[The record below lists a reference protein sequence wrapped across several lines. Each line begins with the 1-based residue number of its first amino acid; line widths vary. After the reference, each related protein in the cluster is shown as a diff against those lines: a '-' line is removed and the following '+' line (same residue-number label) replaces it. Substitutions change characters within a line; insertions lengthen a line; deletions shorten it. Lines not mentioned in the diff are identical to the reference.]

1 MKFYYPLVGSL
12 LLATS
17 CAHQGTQQAS
27 APLNSGLELSNFDQ
41 TIRPQDDLYRFAN
54 GQWLNQ
60 FEIPSDRS
68 NYGSFSKVADEAEQ
82 NLRAIVQEIIAKEDR
97 TANETIIANI
107 YQAYMNTK
115 AVEAAGLKPLDSI
128 RESVNTADSHE
139 AIAELFGKM
148 LSIGVSGP
156 VVAWVGPDSKNTK
169 EYIVNFYQY
178 GLGLPDRDFYLAD
191 NPQFD
196 GLRAAYLTYLT
207 NVGTALGFE
216 SPAESAQA
224 IYDLEKSM
232 ATLHWT
238 RVQSRNRDKTYNK
251 FTPDDFKTRASEFPW
266 EAFAKGSGLKNVPTA
281 IVYQPSY
288 LESFSKLF
296 RETDV
301 ALWKKYVDIKIFNT
315 FAPRL
320 SDTYVNLHF
329 DFYGKILSGTPEI
342 KPRWKRALNEVE
354 AHVGEM
360 LGKLYVERHFQAE
373 AKTRMDVLVQN
384 LIVAFDDGI
393 ESLEWMSPTT
403 KVQAKEKLKKFTP
416 KIGYP
421 DVWKTYEGLETSA
434 ASVVANYLASAAI
447 DNARELNKLG
457 SPVDRNEWFMTPQTV
472 NAYYNPSL
480 NEIVF
485 PAAILQPPFFNL
497 AADDAVNYGGIGA
510 VIGHELSHGFDDQGR
525 KSDGDGLLRDWWTEE
540 DATKFKASA
549 DKLVKQYDGFKPFED
564 ANVNG
569 KFTLGENI
577 GDLGGLTIAY
587 RAYIKSLGGKPAP
600 VIDGFTGEQRFF
612 LGWAQVWGRK
622 YREAELRKRLVT
634 DSHSPSEYRA
644 NGVVANMPEFYEAF
658 DVKEGDKLFLPEAE
672 RVKIW

>member
-1 MKFYYPLVGSL
+1 MKFIVSACSIAL
-12 LLATS
+12 LTAG
-17 CAHQGTQQAS
+17 CAHQS
-27 APLNSGLELSNFDQ
+27 AVSAESSLESGLELENFDKS
-41 TIRPQDDLYRFAN
+41 IRPQDDLYRFAN
-54 GQWLNQ
+54 GRWLSQ
-60 FEIPSDRS
+60 FDIPSDRS

-82 NLRAIVQEIIAKEDR
+82 NLKNIVQEIIAKSER
-97 TANETIIANI
+97 TVDEEIIANI
-107 YQAYMNTK
+107 YQAFMNTEGT
-115 AVEAAGLKPLDSI
+115 EAAGLTPLKPIQAKIDAA
-128 RESVNTADSHE
+128 TSHE
-139 AIAELFGKM
+139 DIGALFGEM
-148 LSIGVSGP
+148 MSIGVSGP
-156 VVAWVGPDSKNTK
+156 LVAWIGPDSKNTK

-207 NVGTALGFE
+207 NVGDALGFKD
-216 SPAESAQA
+216 PAAAAQK

-232 ATLHWT
+232 ASIQWT
-238 RVQSRNRDKTYNK
+238 RVESRNRDKTYNK
-251 FTPDDFKTRASEFPW
+251 FAPQDFLSKAGDFPW
-266 EAFAKGSGLKNVPTA
+266 EQFALGTGLPSVPTV

-288 LESFSKLF
+288 IESFAKLF
-296 RETDV
+296 RSTDISI
-301 ALWKKYVDIKIFNT
+301 WKSYINVKAFNT
-315 FAPRL
+315 LAPRL
-320 SDTYVNLHF
+320 SDKYVNLHF
-329 DFYGKILSGTPEI
+329 DFYGKMLSGTPEI

-354 AHVGEM
+354 AHVGEI
-360 LGKLYVERHFQAE
+360 LGKLYVERHFKSE
-373 AKTRMDVLVQN
+373 AKTRMDQLVQN
-384 LIVAFDDGI
+384 LISAFDDGI
-393 ESLEWMSPTT
+393 DSLEWMSDVT
-403 KVQAKEKLKKFTP
+403 KVQAKEKLQKFTP

-421 DVWKTYEGLETSA
+421 DIWKSYSALKTTPTSIVENYLSSA
-434 ASVVANYLASAAI
+434 ALENS
-447 DNARELNKLG
+447 RELAKLG
-457 SPVDRNEWFMTPQTV
+457 APVNRHEWYMTPQTV

-540 DATKFKASA
+540 DAKKFQESA
-549 DKLVKQYDGFKPFED
+549 QKLVMQYDGFKPFED

-587 RAYIKSLGGKPAP
+587 RAYMKSLGGKPAP
-600 VIDGFTGEQRFF
+600 IIDGFTGEQRFF

-644 NGVVANMPEFYEAF
+644 NGVVANMPEFYQAF
-658 DVKEGDKLFLPEAE
+658 GVKEGDELFLPETE

>member
-1 MKFYYPLVGSL
+1 MKLTPFLLSSL
-12 LLATS
+12 LVLTG
-17 CAHQGTQQAS
+17 CAHQSAEPTGS
-27 APLNSGLELSNFDQ
+27 APNSGLELANFDQ
-41 TIRPQDDLYRFAN
+41 TVRPQDDLYRFAN

-82 NLRAIVQEIIAKEDR
+82 NLKTIVQEIIAKSER
-97 TANETIIANI
+97 TDDEQVIADI
-107 YQAYMNTK
+107 YQAFMNTE
-115 AVEAAGLKPLDSI
+115 AVEAAGLTPLNSI
-128 RESVNTADSHE
+128 RESIKQANSHE
-139 AIAELFGKM
+139 AIGELFGKM

-156 VVAWVGPDSKNTK
+156 MVVWIGPDSKNTK

-207 NVGTALGFE
+207 NVGSALGFE
-216 SPAESAQA
+216 APADRAQK
-224 IYDLEKSM
+224 IFDLEKSM

-238 RVQSRNRDKTYNK
+238 RVESRNRDKTYNK
-251 FTPDDFKTRASEFPW
+251 FTPEDFKARAADFPW
-266 EAFAKGSGLKNVPTA
+266 ENFAKGSGLKAIPTA

-288 LESFSKLF
+288 IESFAKLF
-296 RETDV
+296 KETD
-301 ALWKKYVDIKIFNT
+301 AGLWRDYVEVKVFNT

-320 SDTYVNLHF
+320 SETYVNLHF
-329 DFYGKILSGTPEI
+329 DFYGKMLSGTPEL

-354 AHVGEM
+354 SHVGEM

-373 AKTRMDVLVQN
+373 AKTRMDGLVQN
-384 LIVAFDDGI
+384 LIAAFDDGI
-393 ESLEWMSPTT
+393 DTLSWMSPTT
-403 KVQAKEKLKKFTP
+403 KVQAKDKLKKFTP

-421 DVWKTYEGLETSA
+421 DVWKSYKGLKTTEDSIVENYLSA
-434 ASVVANYLASAAI
+434 AAL
-447 DNARELNKLG
+447 DQARELNKLG

-497 AADDAVNYGGIGA
+497 SADDAVNYGGIGA

-540 DATKFKASA
+540 DAEKFKASA
-549 DKLVKQYDGFKPFED
+549 EKLVNQYNGFKPFDD

-587 RAYIKSLGGKPAP
+587 RAYIKSLNGKPSP

-644 NGVVANMPEFYEAF
+644 NGVVANMPEFYQAF
-658 DVKEGDKLFLPEAE
+658 DVKEGDKLYLPEAE

>member
-1 MKFYYPLVGSL
+1 ML
-12 LLATS
+12 LIAG
-17 CAHQGTQQAS
+17 CAHQGAIS
-27 APLNSGLELSNFDQ
+27 AESSLESGLELENFDKS
-41 TIRPQDDLYRFAN
+41 IRPQDDLYRFAN
-54 GQWLNQ
+54 GAWLNQ
-60 FEIPSDRS
+60 FDIPSDRS

-82 NLRAIVQEIIAKEDR
+82 NLKNIVQEIIAKSERSVD
-97 TANETIIANI
+97 EEIIANI
-107 YQAYMNTK
+107 YQAFMNTE
-115 AVEAAGLKPLDSI
+115 ATEAAGLTPLKPIQTKIASA
-128 RESVNTADSHE
+128 TSHE
-139 AIAELFGKM
+139 DIGALFGEM
-148 LSIGVSGP
+148 MSIGVSGP
-156 VVAWVGPDSKNTK
+156 LVAWIGPDSKNTK

-207 NVGTALGFE
+207 NVGGALGLE
-216 SPAESAQA
+216 NPAAAAQE

-232 ATLHWT
+232 ASIQWT
-238 RVQSRNRDKTYNK
+238 RVESRNRDKTYNK
-251 FTPDDFKTRASEFPW
+251 FSPEDFLAKAGDFPW
-266 EAFAKGSGLKNVPTA
+266 KQFAQGTGLPAIPTV

-288 LESFSKLF
+288 IESF
-296 RETDV
+296 
-301 ALWKKYVDIKIFNT
+301 AKIFRSTDISIWKNYINVKAFNT
-315 FAPRL
+315 LAPRL
-320 SDTYVNLHF
+320 SDKYVDMHF
-329 DFYGKILSGTPEI
+329 NFYGKMLSGTPEI

-354 AHVGEM
+354 AHVGEI
-360 LGKLYVERHFQAE
+360 LGKLYVERHFKSE
-373 AKTRMDVLVQN
+373 AKTRMDELVKN
-384 LIVAFDDGI
+384 LISAFDDGI
-393 ESLEWMSPTT
+393 DSLEWMSDVT
-403 KVQAKEKLKKFTP
+403 KVQAKEKLQKFTP

-421 DVWKTYEGLETSA
+421 DIWKSYSDLKTTSA
-434 ASVVANYLASAAI
+434 SIVENYLASAALE
-447 DNARELNKLG
+447 NSRELAKLG
-457 SPVDRNEWFMTPQTV
+457 APVNRHEWYMTPQTV

-540 DATKFKASA
+540 DARKFQESA
-549 DKLVKQYDGFKPFED
+549 QKLVMQYDGFKPFED

-587 RAYIKSLGGKPAP
+587 RAYMKSLGGKPAP

-644 NGVVANMPEFYEAF
+644 NGVVANMPEFYQAF
-658 DVKEGDKLFLPEAE
+658 DVKEGDELFLPETE